1 MKFLDQAK
9 VHIKSGDGGAG
20 CCSFRRE
27 AYVEYGGPD
36 GGDGG
41 RGGHVIAECV
51 DGLNT
56 LIDYRYKQ
64 HFKAKTGNAGAGR
77 QKSGAAGADIVLKL
91 PKGTQILEEDQST
104 VVADLVEVGQ
114 TFILARGGDGGFG
127 NLRYKTSTNR
137 SPRKALPGWPG
148 LEKSVWLRLKLI
160 ADVGLVGLPNA
171 GKSTL
176 LSTITRAKP
185 KIADYP
191 FTTLHPNLGVVGLFD
206 KEFVMADIHGLIKG
220 AHRGLGL
227 GDRFLGHIERC
238 NVLLHLIDGTQP
250 EPLTAYET
258 IRRELAAYGGGLTK
272 KFEIVAITKADA
284 LTNEQTKKIMAK
296 VKGSISSPTYLISA
310 PTKLGIQDL
319 LSIILEKINKPMLSL
334 NPEAKKL
341 QEETGGWAP
350 I

>member
-1 MKFLDQAK
+1 MIFLDQAK

-137 SPRKALPGWPG
+137 SPRKALPRWQ
-148 LEKSVWLRLKLI
+148 ENR
-160 ADVGLVGLPNA
+160 
-171 GKSTL
+171 
-176 LSTITRAKP
+176 TRALICSLP
-185 KIADYP
+185 PPRQLPVFPPRICLIYRISQDSLANCRPNRLPWYLHR
-191 FTTLHPNLGVVGLFD
+191 LHPTP
-206 KEFVMADIHGLIKG
+206 MA
-220 AHRGLGL
+220 
-227 GDRFLGHIERC
+227 
-238 NVLLHLIDGTQP
+238 
-250 EPLTAYET
+250 TA
-258 IRRELAAYGGGLTK
+258 
-272 KFEIVAITKADA
+272 
-284 LTNEQTKKIMAK
+284 
-296 VKGSISSPTYLISA
+296 
-310 PTKLGIQDL
+310 
-319 LSIILEKINKPMLSL
+319 
-334 NPEAKKL
+334 
-341 QEETGGWAP
+341 
-350 I
+350 